1 MTETQKETMEALVTE
16 LQQGT
21 LTATSLR
28 EGVADIVRVDNPKRQ
43 DVLYL
48 QAVTTSPAAAVVGM
62 LLVED
67 GELREGPPDP
77 EDWPYQTVIEAVR
90 DGWRIISFPNMALL
104 AVDEKEFYG
113 LGAEFILE
121 RWR

>member
-1 MTETQKETMEALVTE
+1 MTETQKETMETLVAA

-21 LTATSLR
+21 LTETNLR
-28 EGVADIVRVDNPKRQ
+28 EGVADIVGTDAPKRQ
-43 DVLYL
+43 DILYL
-48 QAVTTSPAAAVVGM
+48 QAVTTSPGAAVVGM

-67 GELREGPPDP
+67 GELREGPPNP

-104 AVDEKEFYG
+104 TVDEKEFYG

>member
-1 MTETQKETMEALVTE
+1 MIETQKETMEALVAE

-21 LTATSLR
+21 LTEASLR
-28 EGVADIVRVDNPKRQ
+28 KGIVDIVGMDNPKRQ

-48 QAVTTSPAAAVVGM
+48 QAVTTSPGAAVVGM

-67 GELREGPPDP
+67 GELREGPPNPD
-77 EDWPYQTVIEAVR
+77 DWPYQTVLDAVR

-104 AVDEKEFYG
+104 TVEEKEFYG

>member
-1 MTETQKETMEALVTE
+1 MIETQKETMEALVAE

-21 LTATSLR
+21 LTEASLR
-28 EGVADIVRVDNPKRQ
+28 KGIVDIVGMDNPKRQ

-48 QAVTTSPAAAVVGM
+48 QAATTSPGAAVVGM

-67 GELREGPPDP
+67 GELREGPPNPD
-77 EDWPYQTVIEAVR
+77 DWPYQTVLDAVR

-104 AVDEKEFYG
+104 TVEEKEFYG

>member
-1 MTETQKETMEALVTE
+1 MTE

-21 LTATSLR
+21 LTEANLR
-28 EGVADIVRVDNPKRQ
+28 KGIADVVGADSPKRQ

-48 QAVTTSPAAAVVGM
+48 QAVTTSPGAAVVGM

-77 EDWPYQTVIEAVR
+77 EDWPYQTVLEAVR

>member
-1 MTETQKETMEALVTE
+1 MTETQKETMEALVAE
-16 LQQGT
+16 LQQGA
-21 LTATSLR
+21 LTEAALR
-28 EGVADIVRVDNPKRQ
+28 QGIADIVGADNPKRQ

-48 QAVTTSPAAAVVGM
+48 QAVTTSPGAAVVGM

-67 GELREGPPDP
+67 GELREGPSNPD
-77 EDWPYQTVIEAVR
+77 DWSYQTVLDAVR

>member
-1 MTETQKETMEALVTE
+1 MTETQKETMETLVTE
-16 LQQGT
+16 LQQGA
-21 LTATSLR
+21 LTEANLR
-28 EGVADIVRVDNPKRQ
+28 KGIVDIAGADSPKRQ

-48 QAVTTSPAAAVVGM
+48 QAVTTSPGAAVVGM

-67 GELREGPPDP
+67 GELREGPPNP
-77 EDWPYQTVIEAVR
+77 EDWPYQTVLEAVQ

>member
-1 MTETQKETMEALVTE
+1 MTETQKETMETLVAE

-21 LTATSLR
+21 LTETSLR
-28 EGVADIVRVDNPKRQ
+28 EGVADIVGTDDPKRQ
-43 DVLYL
+43 DILYL
-48 QAVTTSPAAAVVGM
+48 QAVTTSPGAAVVGM

-104 AVDEKEFYG
+104 TVDEKEFYG

>member
-1 MTETQKETMEALVTE
+1 MTETQKETMEALLTE

-21 LTATSLR
+21 LTEANLCK
-28 EGVADIVRVDNPKRQ
+28 GIADVVGEDKPKRQ

-48 QAVTTSPAAAVVGM
+48 QAVTTSPGAAVVGM

-77 EDWPYQTVIEAVR
+77 EDWPYQTVLEAVR

>member
-1 MTETQKETMEALVTE
+1 MTETQKETIETLVAE

-21 LTATSLR
+21 LTETSLR
-28 EGVADIVRVDNPKRQ
+28 EGFADIVGADNPKRQ
-43 DVLYL
+43 DILYL
-48 QAVTTSPAAAVVGM
+48 QAVTTSPGAAVVGM

-67 GELREGPPDP
+67 GELCEGPPDP

-104 AVDEKEFYG
+104 TVDEKEFYG

>member
-1 MTETQKETMEALVTE
+1 MTETQKETMETLVAE

-21 LTATSLR
+21 LTEISLR
-28 EGVADIVRVDNPKRQ
+28 EGVADIVGTDDPKQQ
-43 DVLYL
+43 DILYL
-48 QAVTTSPAAAVVGM
+48 QAVTTSPGAAVVGM

-77 EDWPYQTVIEAVR
+77 EDWPYQTVLEAVR

-104 AVDEKEFYG
+104 TVDEKEFYG

>member
-1 MTETQKETMEALVTE
+1 MIETQKETMEALVAE

-21 LTATSLR
+21 LTEASLR
-28 EGVADIVRVDNPKRQ
+28 KGIVDIVGMDNPKRQ

-48 QAVTTSPAAAVVGM
+48 QAVTTSPGAAVVGM

-67 GELREGPPDP
+67 GELREGPPNP

>member
-1 MTETQKETMEALVTE
+1 MTETQRETMESLVAE
-16 LQQGT
+16 LEQGT
-21 LTATSLR
+21 LTAAGLR
-28 EGVADIVRVDNPKRQ
+28 EGIADIAGTDNPKRQ

-48 QAVTTSPAAAVVGM
+48 QAVTTSPGAAVVGM
-62 LLVED
+62 LLIED
-67 GELREGPPDP
+67 GELREGPPNP

>member
-1 MTETQKETMEALVTE
+1 MTETQKETIETLVAE

-21 LTATSLR
+21 LTETSLR
-28 EGVADIVRVDNPKRQ
+28 EGVADIVGVDNPKQQ
-43 DVLYL
+43 DILYL
-48 QAVTTSPAAAVVGM
+48 QAVTTSPGAAVVGM

-104 AVDEKEFYG
+104 TVDEKEFYG

>member
-1 MTETQKETMEALVTE
+1 MTEAQKETIETLVAE
-16 LQQGT
+16 LQQGR
-21 LTATSLR
+21 LTETGLR
-28 EGVADIVRVDNPKRQ
+28 EGVADIVGADNSKRQ
-43 DVLYL
+43 DILYL
-48 QAVTTSPAAAVVGM
+48 QAVTTSPGAAVVGM

-67 GELREGPPDP
+67 GELREGPPNP
-77 EDWPYQTVIEAVR
+77 EEWPYQTVLEAVR

-104 AVDEKEFYG
+104 TVDEKEFYG

>member
-1 MTETQKETMEALVTE
+1 MTEMQKETIEALVTE

-21 LTATSLR
+21 LTEANLR
-28 EGVADIVRVDNPKRQ
+28 KRIADVVGADNPKRQ

-48 QAVTTSPAAAVVGM
+48 QAVTTSPGAAVVGM

>member
-1 MTETQKETMEALVTE
+1 MTETQKETMEALAAE

-21 LTATSLR
+21 LTEAGLR
-28 EGVADIVRVDNPKRQ
+28 QGIADIVGTDTPKRQ
-43 DVLYL
+43 DILYL
-48 QAVTTSPAAAVVGM
+48 QAVTTSPGAAVVGM
-62 LLVED
+62 LLVEA

-77 EDWPYQTVIEAVR
+77 EDWPYQTVLEAVR

-121 RWR
+121 RLA

>member
-1 MTETQKETMEALVTE
+1 MTETQKETIETLVAE

-21 LTATSLR
+21 LTETSLR
-28 EGVADIVRVDNPKRQ
+28 EGVADIVGVDNPKQQ
-43 DVLYL
+43 DILYL
-48 QAVTTSPAAAVVGM
+48 QAVTTSPGAAVVGM

-67 GELREGPPDP
+67 GELHEGPPDP
-77 EDWPYQTVIEAVR
+77 EDWPYQTVLEAVR

-104 AVDEKEFYG
+104 TVDEKEFYG

>member
-1 MTETQKETMEALVTE
+1 MTETQKETMEALAAE

-21 LTATSLR
+21 LTEAGLR
-28 EGVADIVRVDNPKRQ
+28 KGIADIVGTNNPIRQ
-43 DVLYL
+43 DILYL
-48 QAVTTSPAAAVVGM
+48 QAVTTSPGAAVVGM

-67 GELREGPPDP
+67 GELREGPPNP
-77 EDWPYQTVIEAVR
+77 EDWPYQTVLEAVQ

>member
-1 MTETQKETMEALVTE
+1 MTETQKETMETLVAE

-21 LTATSLR
+21 LTETSLR
-28 EGVADIVRVDNPKRQ
+28 EGVADIVGADNPKRQ
-43 DVLYL
+43 DILYL
-48 QAVTTSPAAAVVGM
+48 QAVTTSPGAAVVGM

-67 GELREGPPDP
+67 GELREGPLDP

-104 AVDEKEFYG
+104 TVDEKEFYG

>member
-1 MTETQKETMEALVTE
+1 MTETQKETMETLVTE
-16 LQQGT
+16 LQQGA
-21 LTATSLR
+21 LTEASLR
-28 EGVADIVRVDNPKRQ
+28 KGIVDIAGADSPKRQ

-48 QAVTTSPAAAVVGM
+48 QAVTTSPGAAVVGM

-67 GELREGPPDP
+67 GELREGPPNS

>member
-1 MTETQKETMEALVTE
+1 MTETQKETMETLVTK

-21 LTATSLR
+21 LTETSLR
-28 EGVADIVRVDNPKRQ
+28 EGVADIVGTDSPKRQ
-43 DVLYL
+43 DILYL
-48 QAVTTSPAAAVVGM
+48 QAVTTSPGAAVVGM

-104 AVDEKEFYG
+104 TVDEKEFYG

>member
-1 MTETQKETMEALVTE
+1 MTETQKETIEALVAD

-21 LTATSLR
+21 LTEANLR
-28 EGVADIVRVDNPKRQ
+28 KGIADIAGVDSPKRQ

-48 QAVTTSPAAAVVGM
+48 QAVTTSPGAAVVGM

-67 GELREGPPDP
+67 GELREGPPNP
-77 EDWPYQTVIEAVR
+77 EDWPYQTVLDAVR

>member
-1 MTETQKETMEALVTE
+1 MTETQREAMESLVEE
-16 LQQGT
+16 LEQGT
-21 LTATSLR
+21 LTAAGLR
-28 EGVADIVRVDNPKRQ
+28 KGIADIAGTDNPKRQ

-48 QAVTTSPAAAVVGM
+48 QAVTTSPGAAVVGM
-62 LLVED
+62 LLIED
-67 GELREGPPDP
+67 GELREGPPNP
-77 EDWPYQTVIEAVR
+77 EDWPYQTVLDAVR
-90 DGWRIISFPNMALL
+90 EGWRIISFPNMALL

>member
-1 MTETQKETMEALVTE
+1 MTETQKETMETLVAE

-21 LTATSLR
+21 LTETSLR
-28 EGVADIVRVDNPKRQ
+28 EGVAGIVGADDPKRQ
-43 DVLYL
+43 DILYL
-48 QAVTTSPAAAVVGM
+48 QAVTTSPGAAVVGM

-104 AVDEKEFYG
+104 TVDEKEFYG

>member
-1 MTETQKETMEALVTE
+1 MTEAQKETMETLVAE

-21 LTATSLR
+21 LTEAGLR
-28 EGVADIVRVDNPKRQ
+28 QGIADIVGTESPKRQ
-43 DVLYL
+43 DILYL
-48 QAVTTSPAAAVVGM
+48 QAVTTSPGAAVVGM

-77 EDWPYQTVIEAVR
+77 EDWPYQTVLEAVR

-104 AVDEKEFYG
+104 TVDEKEFYG

>member
-1 MTETQKETMEALVTE
+1 MTETQKETTEVLVTE

-21 LTATSLR
+21 LTEASLR
-28 EGVADIVRVDNPKRQ
+28 VGIADIVGTDNPKRQ

-48 QAVTTSPAAAVVGM
+48 QAVTTSPGAAVVGM
-62 LLVED
+62 LLIKD
-67 GELREGPPDP
+67 GELREGPPNPD
-77 EDWPYQTVIEAVR
+77 DWPYQTVLDAVR

>member
-77 EDWPYQTVIEAVR
+77 EDWPYQTVLEAVQ

>member
-1 MTETQKETMEALVTE
+1 MIETQKETVEALVAE
-16 LQQGT
+16 LQQNT
-21 LTATSLR
+21 LTEASLR
-28 EGVADIVRVDNPKRQ
+28 KGIADIVGSENPKRQ
-43 DVLYL
+43 DILYL
-48 QAVTTSPAAAVVGM
+48 QAVTTSPGAAVVGM

-67 GELREGPPDP
+67 GELREGPPNS
-77 EDWPYQTVIEAVR
+77 EDWPYQTVLEAIR